1 VIFLSLHLSRATP
14 LGHVTSK
21 DNGKIFFKRTLVN
34 YQDEIIS
41 LKDNIAALEE
51 RVTKL
56 ETAKASHV
64 MLSNQVEN
72 IGSGIDENH
81 KISKRGKF
89 QNNMNFICY
98 F

>member
-21 DNGKIFFKRTLVN
+21 DNKEMYFKTMLVN
-34 YQDEIIS
+34 YQDEITS
-41 LKDNIAALEE
+41 LKNNIAALEE

-56 ETAKASHV
+56 ETGKASHV

-72 IGSGIDENH
+72 IGGGINENH

-89 QNNMNFICY
+89 
-98 F
+98 